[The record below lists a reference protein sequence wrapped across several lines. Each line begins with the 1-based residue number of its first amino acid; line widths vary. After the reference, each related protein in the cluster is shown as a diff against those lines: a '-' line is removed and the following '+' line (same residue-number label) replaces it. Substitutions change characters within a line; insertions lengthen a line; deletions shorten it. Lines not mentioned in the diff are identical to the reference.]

1 MYSWAANA
9 CVGER
14 EGISIWNIVKQ
25 NHPYDTSSN
34 FPGQAKESIARIEM
48 YGEL

>member
-1 MYSWAANA
+1 MRG
-9 CVGER
+9 GER
-14 EGISIWNIVKQ
+14 RNQWNIVKQ

-48 YGEL
+48 YGYNYKFNA

>member
-1 MYSWAANA
+1 M
-9 CVGER
+9 CGGER

-34 FPGQAKESIARIEM
+34 FPGQQKKVLLALKCMAN
-48 YGEL
+48 YKFNA